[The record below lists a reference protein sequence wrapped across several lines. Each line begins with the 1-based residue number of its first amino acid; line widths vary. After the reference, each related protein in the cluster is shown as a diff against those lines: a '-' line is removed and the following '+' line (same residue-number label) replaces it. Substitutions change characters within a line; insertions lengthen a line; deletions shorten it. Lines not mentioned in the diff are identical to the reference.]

1 MSAHPSQTTF
11 LVIGSDPMLSYLLN
25 RYAEQSGCQMLQRVT
40 APGVVEMR
48 QLKPAAI
55 IFSSLEYLHAAQA
68 LVEDLAVHEILVLVC
83 VSVADEVRARELGA
97 DACLFHPLTYDNFC
111 ATLSAVNLPGKVN
124 PV

>member
-1 MSAHPSQTTF
+1 
-11 LVIGSDPMLSYLLN
+11 MLSYLLN
-25 RYAEQSGCQMLQRVT
+25 RYAEQSGCQMLQRAT

-55 IFSSLEYLHAAQA
+55 IFSSLEHLHAAQA

-111 ATLSAVNLPGKVN
+111 ATLSAVNLPGKIN